1 MSTTLMVLFQIG
13 NFFFDINMVLKLV
26 GMLFIYS
33 FVRSHVQHP
42 ILSLGL
48 IVFLCAFL
56 LFDFWI
62 IFGGALILY
71 LLAIFGVLHILVDL
85 SFMHAFTKPLL
96 NIGGMISSKR
106 PTPPPQMQQQH
117 EHEAQERARHAQQ
130 NQYEEE
136 EDHSHNQDP
145 THRGDHAHP
154 SISRQE
160 ALQRQRIEYERMR
173 RSGTRKRTRD
183 DERGR

>member
-1 MSTTLMVLFQIG
+1 MSTTLMVLFQVG
-13 NFFFDINMVLKLV
+13 NFFFDINLVLKLV

-56 LFDFWI
+56 LFDFWV

-85 SFMHAFTKPLL
+85 SFMHAFTRPLL
-96 NIGGMISSKR
+96 NIGGMLSPKR
-106 PTPPPQMQQQH
+106 SPPPPMQQQQY
-117 EHEAQERARHAQQ
+117 ELETQERARRAQQ
-130 NQYEEE
+130 QGYEEDDYGNE
-136 EDHSHNQDP
+136 QDP
-145 THRGDHAHP
+145 SHRGDHAHP
-154 SISRQE
+154 AMRRQE
-160 ALQRQRIEYERMR
+160 MEQRQRMEYERMR
-173 RSGTRKRTRD
+173 RSGSRKRTRD